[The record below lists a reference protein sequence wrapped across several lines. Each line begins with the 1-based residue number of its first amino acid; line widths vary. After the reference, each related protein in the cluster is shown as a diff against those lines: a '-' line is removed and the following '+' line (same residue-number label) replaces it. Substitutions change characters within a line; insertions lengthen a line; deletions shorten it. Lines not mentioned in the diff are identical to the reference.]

1 MKSRLKP
8 KLIGRLG
15 LAALGLVALGLV
27 GTVGL
32 LKWRGVSL
40 AQVTQH
46 PGTLSEC
53 SADGESE
60 NQPAREQPPGE
71 QAGASGAQQRP
82 VKVVVKPWAGRHHV
96 YGVFILPD
104 STSQTTGQATG
115 QPPYITINI
124 PGRQTYCAAV
134 VQVDPSWVGLPDR
147 PGQQV
152 VIGLL
157 HTRTA
162 WWLLGHGQ
170 KADLQNPENWS
181 LRQRSGGPAA
191 VKAPDADR
199 SKDAA

>member
-8 KLIGRLG
+8 KLIRRLG
-15 LAALGLVALGLV
+15 LGLLGLVALGLV
-27 GTVGL
+27 GTAGL
-32 LKWRGVSL
+32 LKWRGVSI

-53 SADGESE
+53 SAEPDNQAPGT
-60 NQPAREQPPGE
+60 QPA
-71 QAGASGAQQRP
+71 ASSADGPAQQRP
-82 VKVVVKPWAGRHHV
+82 VKVVVKPWAGRHNV
-96 YGVFILPD
+96 YGVFTLPITD
-104 STSQTTGQATG
+104 PSSQAVA
-115 QPPYITINI
+115 PYITIHI
-124 PGRQTYCAAV
+124 PGRQTYCAAAV
-134 VQVDPSWVGLPDR
+134 TVDPSWVGLPDR

-191 VKAPDADR
+191 VKVPAADQQQD
-199 SKDAA
+199 SA